1 MYGSVGCNTYGKLSK
16 EDRDAL
22 MSLLEYLDGPM
33 DRNVDP
39 DIEALRLPD
48 NYRKRYT
55 I

>member
-1 MYGSVGCNTYGKLSK
+1 MDGRLAVVLPE
-16 EDRDAL
+16 EDRAAL
-22 MSLLEYLDGPM
+22 EALLDYLDGPM
-33 DRNVDP
+33 DRNADP